1 MPAEPACCSPVCRL
15 SCSRSRVGR
24 QRGCIYSAMP
34 ANGLGK
40 KNDLVVPEPAAGTML
55 DIGKRDIH
63 ADRR

>member
-1 MPAEPACCSPVCRL
+1 
-15 SCSRSRVGR
+15 
-24 QRGCIYSAMP
+24 MP